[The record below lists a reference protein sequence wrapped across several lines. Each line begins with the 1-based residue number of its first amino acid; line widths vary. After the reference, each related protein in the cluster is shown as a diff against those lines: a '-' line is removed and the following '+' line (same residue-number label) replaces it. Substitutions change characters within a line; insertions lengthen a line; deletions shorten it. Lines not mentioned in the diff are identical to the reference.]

1 MPHTYWKDL
10 IDELEGAE
18 YRFGIITPST
28 PVYHVKFDAGLTDAE
43 VRETEALFGFRFP
56 PDLRGFLQTALPWG
70 PLFPDWR
77 SGDDDELREWL
88 DRPRQGVLFDV
99 EHTGFWLEEWGPRPG
114 SLDEA
119 LEVVNRLVEAAPRLI
134 PIFSHRMMPD
144 EPHLQGNPVFS
155 VHQTDIIFYGS
166 NLEVYLRREFGL
178 DDQDPGFGNEA
189 PIRFWDVDRFQ
200 EVRWANGP
208 CVFDN
213 SKGVLP

>member
-1 MPHTYWKDL
+1 MPRPVRRRRCSDSGSLPISATFFKRRSR
-10 IDELEGAE
+10 GA
-18 YRFGIITPST
+18 
-28 PVYHVKFDAGLTDAE
+28 
-43 VRETEALFGFRFP
+43 
-56 PDLRGFLQTALPWG
+56 

-77 SGDDDELREWL
+77 SGDEEELREWL
-88 DRPRQGVLFDV
+88 DEPRRGVLFDV

-119 LEVVNRLVEAAPRLI
+119 LRVVSKLVEAAPRLI
-134 PIFSHRMMPD
+134 PNFGHRMMPD

-155 VHQTDIIFYGS
+155 VHQTDIIFYES

-178 DDQDPGFGNEA
+178 GDLDPGFGNAA